1 MNKRITKKSLKR
13 ITKTA
18 LNRRNITLEKQILI
32 LDQMAH
38 QSLKRNKDLE
48 NSINEK
54 QEHILSLQDNIVQM
68 GYSNSSMIREIDKLK
83 QQLIIGDSLLDKKEN
98 EILELREE
106 IYYLKNKLEEIEN
119 RGFFKRLF
127 LRH

>member
-1 MNKRITKKSLKR
+1 MNKRIAKKALKR

-127 LRH
+127 A

>member
-32 LDQMAH
+32 LDLMAH

-54 QEHILSLQDNIVQM
+54 QEHILSLQDNIVQI

-127 LRH
+127 A

>member
-1 MNKRITKKSLKR
+1 MNKRIAKKALKR

-38 QSLKRNKDLE
+38 QSRKRNKDLE
-48 NSINEK
+48 NSIKEK

-83 QQLIIGDSLLDKKEN
+83 QQLIIGDSLIDKKEN
-98 EILELREE
+98 EILELEGE
-106 IYYLKNKLEEIEN
+106 IYCLKNKLDEIEN

-127 LRH
+127 A

>member
-127 LRH
+127 A

>member
-1 MNKRITKKSLKR
+1 MNKRIAKKAFKR
-13 ITKTA
+13 ITKAA
-18 LNRRNITLEKQILI
+18 LNRRNLILEKQILI

-38 QSLKRNKDLE
+38 QSIKRNTDLE

-54 QEHILSLQDNIVQM
+54 QEHILSLQDNIVNM
-68 GYSNSSMIREIDKLK
+68 GYSNSSMVREIDKLK

-98 EILELREE
+98 EILELQEE
-106 IYYLKNKLEEIEN
+106 IYCLKNKLDEIEN

-127 LRH
+127 A

>member
-48 NSINEK
+48 NSIKEK

-83 QQLIIGDSLLDKKEN
+83 QQLIICDSLLDKKEN

-119 RGFFKRLF
+119 R
-127 LRH
+127 

>member
-1 MNKRITKKSLKR
+1 MNKRIAKKALKR

-38 QSLKRNKDLE
+38 QSLKRNTDLE

-54 QEHILSLQDNIVQM
+54 QEHILTLQDNIVQM
-68 GYSNSSMIREIDKLK
+68 GYSNSSMIREVDKLK
-83 QQLIIGDSLLDKKEN
+83 QQLIIGDSLIDKKEN
-98 EILELREE
+98 EILELEGE
-106 IYYLKNKLEEIEN
+106 IYCLKNKIDEIEN

-127 LRH
+127 A

>member
-1 MNKRITKKSLKR
+1 MNKRIAKKALKR

-54 QEHILSLQDNIVQM
+54 QEHILSLQDNIVNM

-83 QQLIIGDSLLDKKEN
+83 QQLIIGDSLIDKKEN
-98 EILELREE
+98 EILELEGE
-106 IYYLKNKLEEIEN
+106 IYCLKNKLDEIEN

-127 LRH
+127 V

>member
-32 LDQMAH
+32 LDLMAH

-127 LRH
+127 A

>member
-1 MNKRITKKSLKR
+1 MNKRIAKKALKR

-38 QSLKRNKDLE
+38 QSIKRNTDLE

-54 QEHILSLQDNIVQM
+54 QEHILALQDNIVQM

-83 QQLIIGDSLLDKKEN
+83 QQLIIGDSLIDKKEN
-98 EILELREE
+98 EILELEGE
-106 IYYLKNKLEEIEN
+106 IYCLKNKLDEIEN

-127 LRH
+127 A

>member
-1 MNKRITKKSLKR
+1 MNKRIAKKALKR

-38 QSLKRNKDLE
+38 QSIKRNTDLE

-54 QEHILSLQDNIVQM
+54 QEHILALQDNIVNM
-68 GYSNSSMIREIDKLK
+68 GYSNSSMVREIDKLK

-98 EILELREE
+98 EILELEGE
-106 IYYLKNKLEEIEN
+106 IYCLKNKLDETEN

-127 LRH
+127 A

>member
-1 MNKRITKKSLKR
+1 MNKRIAKKALKR

-38 QSLKRNKDLE
+38 QSIKRNTDLE

-54 QEHILSLQDNIVQM
+54 QEHILSLQDNIVNM
-68 GYSNSSMIREIDKLK
+68 GYSNSSMVREIDKLK

-98 EILELREE
+98 EILELQEE
-106 IYYLKNKLEEIEN
+106 IYCLKNKLDEIEN

-127 LRH
+127 A